1 MVKKERFGKRY
12 YYFILSAI
20 LIVVVVALA
29 ILFTQKPENLIGHNI
44 NTYNSFVSS
53 LLLSNWV
60 NNSIF
65 VYTGINNSEIGLYG
79 QPFISD
85 IMAGKFGLLN
95 DQLYFLGGSTK
106 KVTLNLNNEIILT
119 RSNSTDLISTP
130 FESNSIIIEQ
140 NSTSQDSFL
149 FQLKGKNAY
158 SIENNTVIVGNN
170 PKLYIYSPHSVF
182 NVSANVNYTS
192 ITINN
197 KGDMYLIIS
206 FSPVNKINVS
216 SLIVSNSAYI
226 KKWLDRSNNISLNG
240 SFLTQY
246 YTSLLLIKD
255 NQNPITGEFAASPSP
270 IYLYAWV
277 RDGSFAAMS
286 LQDAGHI
293 NSAEKYWSWMDSM
306 QQTDGTW
313 YTRYNFWTS
322 APDTSYGIPEYDSIG
337 LFQIGVSSLY
347 NLTHNS
353 TLIMQFLPAINRS
366 LQWEESNINKSKILP
381 QDLSIWE
388 DVLAYN
394 FWTQAMD
401 FIGMKD
407 SAALFNSFNKNSSEI
422 NYFAGILNNTIE
434 NDFYNGSFYAEYVTP
449 SELYI
454 NGTGQLVFTPTMIAD
469 SSSILPI
476 AFGLIPLNSVQAK
489 NDVTAMISSL
499 DIEGGLARFTGDTYH
514 YTLSLHDSS
523 GPMPPWIITTLF
535 LAYYD
540 EKDGNYTGAFN
551 LMKWSIQHSQN
562 FLLPEAIDPN
572 HGNPLQ
578 TTSPLTWSSAMY
590 VITALNYK

>member
-1 MVKKERFGKRY
+1 MVKKEGLKKG
-12 YYFILSAI
+12 YFYAVILVI
-20 LIVVVVALA
+20 LVVIVIAVFLA
-29 ILFTQKPENLIGHNI
+29 QKPKNLIDYNVS
-44 NTYNSFVSS
+44 TYNSSVSS

-60 NNSIF
+60 NNSVF
-65 VYTGINNSEIGLYG
+65 VYTGINNSEVGLSG

-85 IMAGKFGLLN
+85 IMAGRYGLLN
-95 DQLYFLGGSTK
+95 DKLYFLGGNTK
-106 KVTLNLNNEIILT
+106 NVTLNLNNEIILK

-130 FESNSIIIEQ
+130 FGSNSIIIEQ
-140 NSTSQDSFL
+140 NSTGLDSFL
-149 FQLKGKNAY
+149 FQLKGKEEY
-158 SIENNTVIVGNN
+158 SINNSTVMLGSN
-170 PKLYIYSPHSVF
+170 PTVYIYSPNSVF
-182 NVSANVNYTS
+182 NASASVNYTDIKIS
-192 ITINN
+192 N
-197 KGDMYLIIS
+197 KGNMYLVIS
-206 FSPVNKINVS
+206 FSQFNETNVS
-216 SLIVSNSAYI
+216 KLMIANSAYI
-226 KKWLDRSNNISLNG
+226 KKWLYSSNNISLGG

-246 YTSLLLIKD
+246 YTSLLLLKD

-293 NSAEKYWSWMDSM
+293 NSAEKYWVWMKGV
-306 QQTDGTW
+306 QQTNGTW

-347 NLTHNS
+347 NITHNS
-353 TLIMQFLPAINRS
+353 TLIMQFLPAINKS

-388 DVLAYN
+388 DIMAYN

-401 FIGMKD
+401 LIGMRD
-407 SAALFNSFNKNSSEI
+407 SAALFNSFKENSSKI
-422 NYFAGILNNTIE
+422 NYYSDILNNTVE
-434 NDFYNGSFYAEYVTP
+434 NDFYNGSFYGEYVTP
-449 SELYI
+449 SELYV

-489 NDVTAMISSL
+489 NDITAMINSL

-540 EKDGNYTGAFN
+540 EKDGNYTGAFD

>member
-1 MVKKERFGKRY
+1 MVKKGFKKWHFY
-12 YYFILSAI
+12 AVLLII
-20 LIVVVVALA
+20 IVVLLTIFLA
-29 ILFTQKPENLIGHNI
+29 QKSKNLIDYNVS
-44 NTYNSFVSS
+44 TYNSSVSS

-65 VYTGINNSEIGLYG
+65 VYTGINNSEVGLYG

-85 IMAGKFGLLN
+85 IIIGKYGLLT
-95 DQLYFLGGSTK
+95 DKLYFLDGNTK
-106 KVTLNLNNEIILT
+106 NVTLKLNNEIMLN
-119 RSNSTDLISTP
+119 RNDSTDLISTP
-130 FESNSIIIEQ
+130 FGSNSIIIEQ
-140 NSTSQDSFL
+140 NSTGLDSFL
-149 FQLKGKNAY
+149 FQLKGKNEY
-158 SIENNTVIVGNN
+158 SLDNSTVTVGNN
-170 PKLYIYSPHSVF
+170 PKIYIYSPNSAFNASV
-182 NVSANVNYTS
+182 NANYTN

-197 KGDMYLIIS
+197 KGDMYIIIS
-206 FSPVNKINVS
+206 FSQFNETNVS
-216 SLIVSNSAYI
+216 KVLIANGVYI
-226 KKWLDRSNNISLNG
+226 KKWLYSSNNISLGG

-246 YTSLLLIKD
+246 YTSLLLLKD
-255 NQNPITGEFAASPSP
+255 DQNPLTGEFSASPSP

-293 NSAEKYWSWMDSM
+293 NSAEKYWVWMKSV
-306 QQTDGTW
+306 QKSDGTW

-322 APDTSYGIPEYDSIG
+322 APDTSYGIPEYDSVG

-347 NLTHNS
+347 NITHNL
-353 TLIMQFLPAINRS
+353 TLIMQFLPVINRS
-366 LQWEESNINKSKILP
+366 LQWEELNINKSKILP

-388 DVLAYN
+388 DVMAYN

-401 FIGMKD
+401 LIGMKD
-407 SAALFNSFNKNSSEI
+407 SVALLNSLKENSSKI
-422 NYFAGILNNTIE
+422 NYYSNILNNTIE
-434 NDFYNGSFYAEYVTP
+434 NDFYNGSFYGEYVTP
-449 SELYI
+449 SELYV

-476 AFGLIPLNSVQAK
+476 AFGLISLNSTQAK
-489 NDVTAMISSL
+489 NDITAMINSL

-514 YTLSLHDSS
+514 YTLSLRDSS

-540 EKDGNYTGAFN
+540 EKDGNYSGAFN
-551 LMKWSIQHSQN
+551 LMKWSIQHSQD

-590 VITALNYK
+590 IIAALNYK

>member
-1 MVKKERFGKRY
+1 MARKEYIYVVFLVILIAVI
-12 YYFILSAI
+12 FILTFFFI
-20 LIVVVVALA
+20 
-29 ILFTQKPENLIGHNI
+29 QKPKNLIDYNVS
-44 NTYNSFVSS
+44 TYNSSVSS

-65 VYTGINNSEIGLYG
+65 IYTGINNSEVGLSG
-79 QPFISD
+79 QPFIAD
-85 IMAGKFGLLN
+85 IMVGKYGLLK
-95 DQLYFLGGSTK
+95 DKLYFFGSSTK
-106 KVTLNLNNEIILT
+106 NVTLNLDNEIILK

-130 FESNSIIIEQ
+130 FGSNSIIIEQ
-140 NSTSQDSFL
+140 NSTSADTFL
-149 FQLKGKNAY
+149 FQLTGMNAY
-158 SIENNTVIVGNN
+158 SLVNGTLIVGNN
-170 PKLYIYSPHSVF
+170 PKIYIYSPGSVF
-182 NVSANVNYTS
+182 NVSANVNYTDVS
-192 ITINN
+192 IDN
-197 KGDMYLIIS
+197 KGNMYVDIS
-206 FSPVNKINVS
+206 FSQINKTNIS
-216 SLIVSNSAYI
+216 DLLFSNGIYV
-226 KKWLDRSNNISLNG
+226 KRWLDNSNNISMGG
-240 SFLTQY
+240 SFLKEY
-246 YTSLLLIKD
+246 YTSLLLLKD

-277 RDGSFAAMS
+277 RDGSFAAMA

-293 NSAEKYWSWMDSM
+293 ASAEKYWDWMASV

-322 APDTSYGIPEYDSIG
+322 APDTSYGIPEYDSVG
-337 LFQIGVSSLY
+337 LFQIGISSLY
-347 NLTHNS
+347 NITHNS
-353 TLIMQFLPAINRS
+353 TSIMQFLPAMNKS

-388 DVLAYN
+388 DVMAYN
-394 FWTQAMD
+394 FWTQAID
-401 FIGMKD
+401 FIGMHD
-407 SAALFNSFNKNSSEI
+407 SAALFNSLNKNSSGI
-422 NYFAGILNNTIE
+422 SSYVNILNNTIE
-434 NDFYNGSFYAEYVTP
+434 SDFYNGSFYGEYVTP
-449 SELYI
+449 AELYV

-489 NDVTAMISSL
+489 NDVTAMIASL

-514 YTLSLHDSS
+514 YTLSLRDSS

-540 EKDGNYTGAFN
+540 ERDGNYTGAFN

-572 HGNPLQ
+572 YGNPLQ
-578 TTSPLTWSSAMY
+578 TTSPLTWSSGMY
-590 VITALNYK
+590 VITALGYK

>member
-1 MVKKERFGKRY
+1 MVKKGFKKWHFY
-12 YYFILSAI
+12 AVLLII
-20 LIVVVVALA
+20 IVVLLTIFLA
-29 ILFTQKPENLIGHNI
+29 QKSKNLIDYNVS
-44 NTYNSFVSS
+44 TYNSSVSS

-65 VYTGINNSEIGLYG
+65 VYTGINNSEVGLYG

-85 IMAGKFGLLN
+85 IIIGKYGLLT
-95 DQLYFLGGSTK
+95 DKLYFLDGNTK
-106 KVTLNLNNEIILT
+106 NVTLKLNNEIMLN
-119 RSNSTDLISTP
+119 RNDSTDLISTP
-130 FESNSIIIEQ
+130 FGSNSIIIEQ
-140 NSTSQDSFL
+140 NSTGLDSFL
-149 FQLKGKNAY
+149 FQLKGKNEY
-158 SIENNTVIVGNN
+158 SLDNSTVTVGNN
-170 PKLYIYSPHSVF
+170 PKIYIYSPNSAFNASV
-182 NVSANVNYTS
+182 NANYTN

-197 KGDMYLIIS
+197 KGDMYIIIS
-206 FSPVNKINVS
+206 FSQFNETNVS
-216 SLIVSNSAYI
+216 KVLIANGVYI
-226 KKWLDRSNNISLNG
+226 KKWLYSSNNISLGG

-246 YTSLLLIKD
+246 YTSLLLLKD
-255 NQNPITGEFAASPSP
+255 DQNPLTGEFSASPSP

-293 NSAEKYWSWMDSM
+293 NSAEKYWVWMKSV
-306 QQTDGTW
+306 QKSDGTW

-322 APDTSYGIPEYDSIG
+322 APDTSYGIPEYDSVG

-347 NLTHNS
+347 NITHNL
-353 TLIMQFLPAINRS
+353 TLIMQFLPVINRS
-366 LQWEESNINKSKILP
+366 LQWEELNINKSKILP

-388 DVLAYN
+388 DVMAYN

-401 FIGMKD
+401 LIGMKD
-407 SAALFNSFNKNSSEI
+407 SVALLNSLKENSSKI
-422 NYFAGILNNTIE
+422 NYYSNILNNTIE
-434 NDFYNGSFYAEYVTP
+434 NDFYNGSFYGEYVTP
-449 SELYI
+449 SELYV

-476 AFGLIPLNSVQAK
+476 AFGLISLNSTQAK
-489 NDVTAMISSL
+489 NDITAMINSL

-514 YTLSLHDSS
+514 YTLSLRDSS

-540 EKDGNYTGAFN
+540 EKDGNYSGAFN
-551 LMKWSIQHSQN
+551 LMKWSIQHSQD

-590 VITALNYK
+590 ILAALNYK

>member
-1 MVKKERFGKRY
+1 MVKKGFKKW
-12 YYFILSAI
+12 YFYAVL
-20 LIVVVVALA
+20 LIITVVLLTIFLA
-29 ILFTQKPENLIGHNI
+29 QKSKNLIDYNVS
-44 NTYNSFVSS
+44 TYNSSVSS

-65 VYTGINNSEIGLYG
+65 VYTGINNSEVGLYG

-85 IMAGKFGLLN
+85 IMIGKYGLLT
-95 DQLYFLGGSTK
+95 DKLYFLDGNTK
-106 KVTLNLNNEIILT
+106 NVTLKLNNEIMLN
-119 RSNSTDLISTP
+119 RNDSTDLISTP
-130 FESNSIIIEQ
+130 FGSNSIIIEQ
-140 NSTSQDSFL
+140 NSTGLDSFL
-149 FQLKGKNAY
+149 FQLKGKNEY
-158 SIENNTVIVGNN
+158 SLDNSTVTVGNN
-170 PKLYIYSPHSVF
+170 PKIYIYSPNSAFNASV
-182 NVSANVNYTS
+182 NANYTN

-197 KGDMYLIIS
+197 KGDMYIIIS
-206 FSPVNKINVS
+206 FSQFNETNVS
-216 SLIVSNSAYI
+216 KVLIANGVYI
-226 KKWLDRSNNISLNG
+226 KKWLYSSNNISLGG

-246 YTSLLLIKD
+246 YTSLLLLKD
-255 NQNPITGEFAASPSP
+255 DQNPLTGEFSASPSP

-293 NSAEKYWSWMDSM
+293 NSAEKYWVWMKSV
-306 QQTDGTW
+306 QKSDGTW

-322 APDTSYGIPEYDSIG
+322 APDTSYGIPEYDSVG

-347 NLTHNS
+347 NITHNL
-353 TLIMQFLPAINRS
+353 TLIMQFLPVINRS
-366 LQWEESNINKSKILP
+366 LQWEELNINKSKILP

-388 DVLAYN
+388 DVMAYN

-401 FIGMKD
+401 LIGMKD
-407 SAALFNSFNKNSSEI
+407 SVALLNSLKENSSKI
-422 NYFAGILNNTIE
+422 NYYSNILNNTIE
-434 NDFYNGSFYAEYVTP
+434 NDFYNGSFYGEYVTP
-449 SELYI
+449 SELYV

-476 AFGLIPLNSVQAK
+476 AFGLISLNSTQAK
-489 NDVTAMISSL
+489 NDITAMINSL

-514 YTLSLHDSS
+514 YTLSLRDSS

-540 EKDGNYTGAFN
+540 EKDGNYSGAFN
-551 LMKWSIQHSQN
+551 LMKWSIQHSQD

-590 VITALNYK
+590 IIAALNYK